1 MLDFAIDLAY
11 QAGALARAG
20 LERKH
25 EVEEKGRADLVTET
39 DRAIEALLVGA
50 IRSQFPDHRI
60 VAEEGSN
67 SAGNSA
73 YTWVIDPLDGTTNYA
88 HGVPLFCVS
97 LGVLH
102 GEAPLFGVV
111 YDPLRGELF
120 TAYRDRG
127 AYCNGCR
134 LHVSQT
140 SSLDAALLTTGF
152 PYDRFTQPD
161 NNIAQFSQMVLHIQ
175 GVRRTGSA
183 ALDLCYVAAG
193 RTDGHWELG
202 LHPWDTAAGALL
214 IAESGGRLSD
224 WQNQGWTLWNPRLV
238 ASNGLIHAEIVKVL
252 AATRG
257 Q

>member
-11 QAGALARAG
+11 RAGALARSG
-20 LERKH
+20 LEREH
-25 EVEEKGRADLVTET
+25 AVEEKGRADLVTET
-39 DRAIEALLVGA
+39 DRAIEELLVGS
-50 IRSQFPDHRI
+50 IRSRYPDHRI

-67 SAGNSA
+67 NTGSSA

-97 LGVLH
+97 LGVLQ

-120 TAYRDRG
+120 TAYRERG
-127 AYCNGCR
+127 AYCNGRR
-134 LHVSQT
+134 LQVSQT
-140 SSLDAALLTTGF
+140 PSLDAALLTTGF

-161 NNIAQFSQMVLHIQ
+161 NNIAEFSRMVLHIQ

-214 IAESGGRLSD
+214 VAEAGGRLSD
-224 WQNQGWTLWNPRLV
+224 WQNRDWTLWNPRLV
-238 ASNGLIHAEIVKVL
+238 ASNGLIHAQIVKVL
-252 AATRG
+252 TATSAR
-257 Q
+257 